1 LPSSPFLQFEYKK
14 DEKIFTSDVEAKKYE
29 ELFAKYKNDDDVKK
43 YMNQTIR
50 DVSDKV
56 INATVTPFMNGI
68 KGVLGKID
76 SSWGKDKI
84 KEELQNCLDKLK
96 EGATDDIYGQGR

>member
-1 LPSSPFLQFEYKK
+1 
-14 DEKIFTSDVEAKKYE
+14 
-29 ELFAKYKNDDDVKK
+29 
-43 YMNQTIR
+43 MNQTIR

-96 EGATDDIYGQGR
+96 EGATDDIYGQAKTVAIEYLEGKIGEVTDTIYDSLQEAAGVKSETIIGK